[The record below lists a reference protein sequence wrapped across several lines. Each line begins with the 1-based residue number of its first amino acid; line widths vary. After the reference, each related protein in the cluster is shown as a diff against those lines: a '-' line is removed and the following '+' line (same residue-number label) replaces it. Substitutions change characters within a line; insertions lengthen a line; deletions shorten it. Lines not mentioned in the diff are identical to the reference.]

1 MRIFQASSLPPDY
14 LVSLSGRPG
23 KQESFAAR
31 SRRIVEDGYGS
42 AHLLLPV
49 VRGEATAFF
58 ANGND
63 HFGQNLWAKENGLP
77 VGTSEQ
83 SILLA
88 QIEAHRTEVFYSL
101 DPLRYGSGF
110 VKRLPGCVRKSLC
123 WRAAP
128 SPGADF
134 AAYDLVLGNFP
145 GISRRWSQQG
155 CRTEYFS
162 PAWDMEKE
170 QIHESASR
178 AIDVA
183 FVGSY
188 SRHHRRRNCVLEAI
202 AEKQADWN
210 IVYCLASSRSWRLAS
225 TVMRSFSMFTKDG
238 QSENLRRLIRPPIY
252 GQALYGLLRS
262 AKIVFNAHGEIAGN
276 ERGNMRCFEAVG
288 CGALLVS
295 DRGEYPEGFIA
306 GMNYIDYGSTD
317 EAKEKI
323 KNLLEN
329 KDQMDAIVG
338 GGASLMLEKYNKS
351 TQWATFRKLAD

>member
-1 MRIFQASSLPPDY
+1 MRIFQASSLPPEY
-14 LVSLSGRPG
+14 PVSLSGRPG
-23 KQESFAAR
+23 EQESFAAR
-31 SRRIVEDGYGS
+31 SRRIVEEGYGS

-101 DPLRYGSGF
+101 DPVRYGSSF

-134 AAYDLVLGNFP
+134 TAYDLVLGNFP
-145 GISRRWSQQG
+145 GILRQWSRQG
-155 CRTEYFS
+155 CSTEYFS
-162 PAWDMEKE
+162 PAWDIENE
-170 QIHESASR
+170 PVGDLAAR
-178 AIDVA
+178 PIDVI
-183 FVGSY
+183 FVGAH
-188 SRHHRRRNCVLEAI
+188 SRHHRRRNKILEHI
-202 AEKQADWN
+202 AEKWPEWN
-210 IVYCLASSRSWRLAS
+210 IVYCLATSRVSRLANALP
-225 TVMRSFSMFTKDG
+225 VAFPILADFR
-238 QSENLRRLIRPPIY
+238 QSKNLRRVQRPPIY
-252 GQALYGLLRS
+252 GRALHSMLRD

-276 ERGNMRCFEAVG
+276 ERGNMRCFEAMG

-295 DRGEYPEGFIA
+295 DRGEYPEGFVA
-306 GMNYIDYGSTD
+306 GMNYIDYGSPD
-317 EAKEKI
+317 EAREKI

-329 KDQMDAIVG
+329 EDQMDAIVA
-338 GGASLMLEKYNKS
+338 GGAILMLERYNKS
-351 TQWATFRKLAD
+351 TQWATFRRLAA

>member
-14 LVSLSGRPG
+14 LVSLGGRPG
-23 KQESFAAR
+23 EQESFAAR
-31 SRRIVEDGYGS
+31 SRRIVEEGYGS

-101 DPLRYGSGF
+101 DPVRYGSSF

-145 GISRRWSQQG
+145 GILRQWSRQG
-155 CRTEYFS
+155 CSTEYFS
-162 PAWDMEKE
+162 PAWDIENE
-170 QIHESASR
+170 PVGDLAAR
-178 AIDVA
+178 PIDVI
-183 FVGSY
+183 FVGAH
-188 SRHHRRRNCVLEAI
+188 SRHHRRRNRVLEAI

-210 IVYCLASSRSWRLAS
+210 IVYCLASSRSSRLAS
-225 TVMRSFSMFTKDG
+225 TVLRAFPTFRKDG
-238 QSENLRRLIRPPIY
+238 QSTNLRRLIRPPIY
-252 GQALYGLLRS
+252 GQALYGLLRT
-262 AKIVFNAHGEIAGN
+262 AKVVFNAHGEIAGD
-276 ERGNMRCFEAVG
+276 ERGNMRCFEAMG
-288 CGALLVS
+288 CGSLLVT
-295 DRGEYPEGFIA
+295 DKGKYPDGFVA
-306 GMNYIDYGSTD
+306 HENYVDYANAD
-317 EAKEKI
+317 EAITTINDMLIQECKRLRIAKAGI
-323 KNLLEN
+323 NLMC
-329 KDQMDAIVG
+329 Q
-338 GGASLMLEKYNKS
+338 KYNKVV
-351 TQWATFRKLAD
+351 QWADFQELAA